1 MYWKRTTIRYVDA
14 TAVVIISSWG
24 FSAELEQG
32 VSQLFFERRIEQA
45 VCLVR
50 APLFKLYTRSSTVC
64 TYYGSL
70 LRCCYLDLLKLY

>member
-14 TAVVIISSWG
+14 TTTVAVVIISSWG

-50 APLFKLYTRSSTVC
+50 APLF
-64 TYYGSL
+64 
-70 LRCCYLDLLKLY
+70 

>member
-14 TAVVIISSWG
+14 TTVVIISSWG

-50 APLFKLYTRSSTVC
+50 APLF
-64 TYYGSL
+64 
-70 LRCCYLDLLKLY
+70 